1 MRSIEIITAIGTPLD
16 ADENLHIEGLQRHL
30 ADQSSAGIHRI
41 LVAGSMG
48 AMQMLRDGTY
58 RALVERTSR
67 LWNANG
73 ELLVGV
79 GDTGWA
85 RTRDRIDLV
94 SRYKIDGVVVLTPYL
109 YRFTQQQ
116 LVDYYIALA
125 DYSPLPVYLYD
136 LPTLTR
142 AEIDLDTYDAVVR
155 HPNIHGA
162 KVSGRLDVARELIR
176 RYGDKF
182 RVIVAEPDKVD
193 SLLREGVTSHL
204 DGMFAMAPQWIAAI
218 ARAASAGDYR
228 EAAEY
233 QGKLNALRDLLIGAS
248 SVMGAFTAVMNAR
261 GIAGRF
267 HGFPILPLDDDER
280 NRFQSAPIVR
290 ELVSAEMTTKQL
302 R

>member
-1 MRSIEIITAIGTPLD
+1 MRSIELITAIGTPLE
-16 ADENLHIEGLQRHL
+16 ADESLHVEGLQRHL
-30 ADQSSAGIHRI
+30 ADQSSAGIDRI

-48 AMQMLRDGTY
+48 AMQMLPDGTY
-58 RALVERTSR
+58 RALVERASR

-94 SRYKIDGVVVLTPYL
+94 SRFKIDGVVVLTPFL

-125 DYSPLPVYLYD
+125 DYSPLPIYLYD

-142 AEIDLDTYDAVVR
+142 AEIGLETYDAVIR
-155 HPNIHGA
+155 HPNIRGA

-176 RYGDKF
+176 RYGDEF

-193 SLLREGVTSHL
+193 TLLREGVTSHL
-204 DGMFAMAPQWIAAI
+204 DGMFAMAPHWIVAI
-218 ARAASAGDYR
+218 ARAAKGGDYVD
-228 EAAEY
+228 AAEY

-248 SVMGAFTAVMNAR
+248 SVMGAFTAIMNAR
-261 GIAGRF
+261 GISGKF
-267 HGFPILPLDDDER
+267 HGFPISPLDDDER
-280 NRFQSAPIVR
+280 IRFLSAPIVR
-290 ELVSAEMTTKQL
+290 ELVSLELTTT
-302 R
+302 